1 MSNSS
6 TDAIADPVG
15 AAVNS
20 TDPVSTDPVSTGRDR
35 RTFGQALL
43 LRPNMGGLL
52 FALLFWWESLSPTLL
67 SRTAIAQGMISAVC
81 IGFGY
86 MVGTLL
92 GYWGHRLL
100 ARLGRAPS
108 ASTRQIAWRASL
120 VLGIVVVVLGIIV
133 WPRWQNEQRDLLT
146 LAHISRFEMVPAL
159 IVTAILVAIL
169 GLIGR
174 LVWRGFTAID
184 RLLMRLVPGPA
195 AVLLTTVVVVLLGNV
210 LATRVVAPRLHSWAN
225 SAFGV
230 LEDDTDEGTVQP
242 TSSAVTGGPGSL
254 IPWAELGREGR
265 NFVARAT
272 TKAQLEGFHGVGK
285 VTAEPVRVYVG
296 LRSGNTAQER
306 AALAVREL
314 DRTHAWDQ
322 KVLVVATVTGTGW
335 VDPDAATAIEQLYAG
350 DTAMVGQQYSFLP
363 SWISTLVDGQA
374 AKDAGAALFAAV
386 HARWLQIPAASRPKL
401 LMFGQ
406 SLGSFGGEAAFT
418 GHDART
424 SVDNFVAL
432 TDGALLTGPTN
443 DNAIW
448 GQVTAARSP
457 GSPAWRPVYDDGTS
471 VRFAN
476 KPSEV
481 LEPDPT
487 WVEPRILYIQHPSD
501 PVTFWSMDTLWSRP
515 EWIESPTGYDVP
527 DRATWFP
534 FVTWAQGVADLSA
547 GFGAKPGF
555 GHDYR
560 NAFVAGWAAV
570 LAPTGWTSADTT
582 RLEAYL
588 GRN

>member
-1 MSNSS
+1 MAD
-6 TDAIADPVG
+6 TDTALTPVDADSVETAPPG
-15 AAVNS
+15 TA
-20 TDPVSTDPVSTGRDR
+20 PRGRR
-35 RTFGQALL
+35 PTLRQSMFR
-43 LRPNMGGLL
+43 RPNLGGLL
-52 FALLFWWESLSPTLL
+52 LALLFWWESLSPTLL
-67 SRTAIAQGMISAVC
+67 SRTATFQGLVSAVC
-81 IGFGY
+81 IGFAY
-86 MVGTLL
+86 MVGTLI

-100 ARLGRAPS
+100 ERLDRSPS
-108 ASTRQIAWRASL
+108 ASARQIAWQAFG
-120 VLGIVVVVLGIIV
+120 VLAIVVFVLGIIV

-146 LAHISRFEMVPAL
+146 LEHIVRSEMISVL
-159 IVTAILVAIL
+159 LVTAIVVVIL

-174 LVWRGFTAID
+174 LVWRGVTAVD
-184 RLLMRLVPGPA
+184 RLLTRLVPGPA
-195 AVLLTTVVVVLLGNV
+195 AVVLTSVVVVVFANI
-210 LATRVVAPRLHSWAN
+210 LATRVVAPRLHDWAN
-225 SAFGV
+225 SAFGL
-230 LEDDTDEGTVQP
+230 LEDDTDAGTVQP
-242 TSSAVTGGPGSL
+242 TSSAVTAGPGSL
-254 IPWAELGREGR
+254 IPWADLGREGR

-272 TKAQLEGFHGVGK
+272 TKTQLEGFHGVGN

-296 LRSGNTAQER
+296 LRSGNTAEER

-322 KVLVVATVTGTGW
+322 KVLVVVTVTGTGW

-350 DTAMVGQQYSFLP
+350 NTAIVGQQYSFLP
-363 SWISTLVDGQA
+363 SWISTLVDGEA
-374 AKDAGAALFAAV
+374 AKDAGAALFSAV
-386 HARWLQIPAASRPKL
+386 RTRWLQLPEASRPKL

-406 SLGSFGGEAAFT
+406 SLGSYGGEAAFT
-418 GHDART
+418 GHDARS

-443 DNAIW
+443 GNAIW

-457 GSPAWRPVYDDGTS
+457 GSPAWRPVYDDGKS

-476 KPSEV
+476 KPSEI

-501 PVTFWSMDTLWSRP
+501 PVTFWSMNTLWSKP
-515 EWIESPTGYDVP
+515 EWIDSPTGYDVP
-527 DRATWFP
+527 DRAAWFP
-534 FVTWAQGVADLSA
+534 FVTWAQGIADLSA
-547 GFGAKPGF
+547 GFSAKPGF

>member
-1 MSNSS
+1 MF
-6 TDAIADPVG
+6 
-15 AAVNS
+15 
-20 TDPVSTDPVSTGRDR
+20 R
-35 RTFGQALL
+35 
-43 LRPNMGGLL
+43 RPNFGGLVL
-52 FALLFWWESLSPTLL
+52 ALLFWWESLSPTLL

-86 MVGTLL
+86 MVGTLF

-100 ARLGRAPS
+100 ARLHRSPS
-108 ASTRQIAWRASL
+108 ASTRKIVWRAFGVLAIL
-120 VLGIVVVVLGIIV
+120 VAVLGIIV

-146 LAHISRFEMVPAL
+146 LAHISRFEMVPVL
-159 IVTAILVAIL
+159 IVTAILVVIL

-174 LVWRGFTAID
+174 LVWRGVTAVD
-184 RLLMRLVPGPA
+184 RLLTRLVPGPA
-195 AVLLTTVVVVLLGNV
+195 AAALSAVVVLLFVNV
-210 LATRVVAPRLHSWAN
+210 VATRIVAPRLHNWAN

-242 TSSAVTGGPGSL
+242 TSSVVSGGPGSL
-254 IPWAELGREGR
+254 IPWADLGREGR
-265 NFVARAT
+265 NFAARAT
-272 TKAQLEGFHGVGK
+272 TKADLEGFAGVGK

-296 LRSGNTAQER
+296 LRSGDTAEDR

-314 DRTHAWDQ
+314 DRTNAWDQ
-322 KVLVVATVTGTGW
+322 AVVVVVTVTGTGW

-350 DTAMVGQQYSFLP
+350 DTAIVGMQYSFLP
-363 SWISTLVDGQA
+363 SWISTLVDGEA
-374 AKDAGAALFAAV
+374 AKDAGSALFAAV
-386 HARWLQIPAASRPKL
+386 RARWLQLPETARPKL

-448 GQVTAARSP
+448 GQITAARSP
-457 GSPAWRPVYDDGTS
+457 ASPAWRPVFDDGKS

-476 KPSEV
+476 KPSEIR
-481 LEPDPT
+481 EPDPS
-487 WVEPRILYIQHPSD
+487 WVQPHILYIQHPSD
-501 PVTFWSMDTLWSRP
+501 PVTFWSMDTMWSKP
-515 EWIESPTGYDVP
+515 EWIDSPTGYDVP
-527 DRATWFP
+527 DRASWFP

-547 GFGAKPGF
+547 GFSAEPGF

-570 LAPTGWTSADTT
+570 LPPSGWTSADTT